1 MRSVSSTAVPTL
13 KRQYLADTTHPEYHS
28 LRYGEGIA
36 AGGAPEKL
44 KLEIAEG
51 CAMYTFANLRVLSDV
66 EAAALVDAAAS
77 SSTSGSSPAVASGEE
92 EGIIAFRYDTIRKT
106 KSRHVFA
113 KPEEIN
119 AGRTIDGRNVNVV
132 VKERSR
138 FKRVGPTG
146 AWLLVD
152 SVNLSDPAT
161 APAVAAAAVAVV

>member
-1 MRSVSSTAVPTL
+1 
-13 KRQYLADTTHPEYHS
+13 
-28 LRYGEGIA
+28 
-36 AGGAPEKL
+36 
-44 KLEIAEG
+44 
-51 CAMYTFANLRVLSDV
+51 MYTFANLRVLSDV
-66 EAAALVDAAAS
+66 EAAVFVDGAS

-92 EGIIAFRYDTIRKT
+92 EGTITFRYDTIRKT

-138 FKRVGPTG
+138 FKRLGPTG

-161 APAVAAAAVAVV
+161 APVAAAAVAVV